1 MRQSKSKADIDGTSA
16 MRATSYENLLPGQ
29 DFVEHRDLMQ
39 YINRYKQVNLLR
51 EIENRFS
58 AASYLQGK

>member
-1 MRQSKSKADIDGTSA
+1 MAARQ
-16 MRATSYENLLPGQ
+16 ATSYENLLPGS